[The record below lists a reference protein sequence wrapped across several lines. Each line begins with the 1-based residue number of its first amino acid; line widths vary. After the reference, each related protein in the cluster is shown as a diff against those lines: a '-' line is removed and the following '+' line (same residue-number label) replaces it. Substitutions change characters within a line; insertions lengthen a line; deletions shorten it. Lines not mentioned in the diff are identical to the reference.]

1 MEPQV
6 NEKPKLKDRFV
17 IFFHNMKDLFKEEDA
32 GENAITLEETFP
44 EEDMDTLKAL
54 ETCQK
59 KVASYEVQHQKAID
73 AIETMSKTTTKAPKA
88 RTAILSSENLE
99 KAKEVA
105 KTNSRKVSKSQ
116 QEKQVIKDDDELSR

>member
-17 IFFHNMKDLFKEEDA
+17 IFFHNMKDLFKEEDV

-54 ETCQK
+54 ENCQK
-59 KVASYEVQHQKAID
+59 KVASYEVQHQKTID

-116 QEKQVIKDDDELSR
+116 LIKDDDELSR

>member
-17 IFFHNMKDLFKEEDA
+17 IFFHTMKDLLKEEDV
-32 GENAITLEETFP
+32 GENAATLEETFP

-54 ETCQK
+54 ENCQK
-59 KVASYEVQHQKAID
+59 KVASYEAQHQKTID

-88 RTAILSSENLE
+88 RTSILSSEKLE

-105 KTNSRKVSKSQ
+105 KTNSQKAFKSQ
-116 QEKQVIKDDDELSR
+116 QEKQNIKGDDELSR